1 MFFFSFRY
9 KFGYVQ
15 SNGCS
20 KINNFFSNIF
30 FLNFEISCLKVATPM
45 QFTPKI
51 LMKNAISMLYAFQT
65 KKKLRISP
73 LIIHTTQQNF

>member
-1 MFFFSFRY
+1 MFFFFIFRY

-65 KKKLRISP
+65 KKKMVISP
-73 LIIHTTQQNF
+73 LIIHSTQ